1 MFQALGD
8 RLTGIFD
15 KLTRRGILTE
25 TAVDETM
32 REIKIALLE
41 ADVALPVVKDFIA
54 KVKEKAVGE
63 QIVKSVSPAQMVT
76 KIVSDELIALLGDG
90 GSLNL
95 ASHTGAS
102 DVILMVGLQGAGK
115 TTSAGKLAVR
125 LTKNGKKVL
134 LASLDVYR
142 PAAMEQ
148 LAELGQKNNLDVLE
162 IIKGQQPIEITKRA
176 LKEAKA
182 GLYDVLILDTAGRL
196 HIDDD
201 MMREVQ
207 QIRDIANPTETLLT
221 VDAMMGQDA
230 VHVAKEFT
238 EKVGI
243 TGVVL
248 TRIDGDSRGGAALSM
263 RHITGQ
269 PIKFLGVGEKADALE
284 VFDAK
289 RIADRILGMGDVV
302 GLVETAMEKI
312 NQEEAQKSAM
322 RMMEGKFDLN
332 DLLSQIRQINN
343 MGDVKGIMKMIPG
356 LSKFRDKIDAANVD
370 NKMIKHQEAIILSM
384 TPYERKHPDV
394 LKAARKQRIASGAG
408 VSVMEVNRLLKQYDQ
423 MASVM
428 KQFKKMGPM
437 GMFKMM
443 KQMKGMMG
451 GNMPD
456 LGSLGGMGSLG
467 GLGSGNPFAGM
478 GKNPFGSSMPDMN
491 SPEIQELMKKFPKM

>member
-1 MFQALGD
+1 MFAGLSD
-8 RLTGIFD
+8 RLSGIFD

-90 GSLNL
+90 GELKLSTHP
-95 ASHTGAS
+95 AAS

-115 TTSAGKLAVR
+115 TTSAGKLALR
-125 LTKNGKKVL
+125 LKKNGKKVL
-134 LASLDVYR
+134 LASLDIYR

-148 LAELGQKNNLDVLE
+148 LAELGQKNGLDVLE
-162 IIKGQQPIEITKRA
+162 IIKGQKPEEITRRA
-176 LKEAKA
+176 LQESKS

-196 HIDDD
+196 HIDEE
-201 MMREVQ
+201 MMNEVERV
-207 QIRDIANPTETLLT
+207 RDIANPTETLLT
-221 VDAMMGQDA
+221 VDSMMGQDA
-230 VHVAKEFT
+230 VHVAKEFS
-238 EKVGI
+238 EKIGI

-248 TRIDGDSRGGAALSM
+248 TRIDGDARGGAALSM
-263 RHITGQ
+263 RSVTGQ

-302 GLVETAMEKI
+302 GLVETAMEKV
-312 NQEEAQKSAM
+312 NQEEAEKTAM
-322 RMMEGKFDLN
+322 RMMEGRFDLN
-332 DLLSQIRQINN
+332 DLLSQLRQINN
-343 MGDVKGIMKMIPG
+343 LGDIKGVMKMIPG
-356 LSKFRDKIDAANVD
+356 LSKFRDKIDSADIN
-370 NKMIKHQEAIILSM
+370 NKSIKHQEAIILSM

-394 LKAARKQRIASGAG
+394 LKASRKQRIANGAG

-423 MASVM
+423 MATVM
-428 KQFKKMGPM
+428 KQFKKAGPF
-437 GMFKMM
+437 GMLKMM
-443 KQMKGMMG
+443 KQMKNMMG

-456 LGSLGGMGSLG
+456 LGNFGGMGGFG
-467 GLGSGNPFAGM
+467 GS
-478 GKNPFGSSMPDMN
+478 NPFGGMGNNPFGGSMPDMN
-491 SPEIQELMKKFPKM
+491 SPEMKELMKKFPKF

>member
-1 MFQALGD
+1 MFAGLSD
-8 RLTGIFD
+8 RLSGIFD

-41 ADVALPVVKDFIA
+41 ADVALPVVKSFIA

-76 KIVSDELIALLGDG
+76 KIVSDELSALLGSG
-90 GSLNL
+90 GELNL
-95 ASHTGAS
+95 ATHAGAS

-115 TTSAGKLAVR
+115 TTSAGKLALR

-148 LAELGQKNNLDVLE
+148 LAEIGQKNALDVLE
-162 IIKGQQPIEITKRA
+162 IIKGQQPTEITKRA
-176 LKEAKA
+176 LKEAKS

-196 HIDDD
+196 HIDED

-207 QIRDIANPTETLLT
+207 QIRDIANPKETLLT

-230 VHVAKEFT
+230 VHVAKEFS

-243 TGVVL
+243 TGIVL

-263 RHITGQ
+263 REITGQ

-384 TPYERKHPDV
+384 TPAERKNPK
-394 LKAARKQRIASGAG
+394 LLNPSRKYRIAKGAG
-408 VSVMEVNRLLKQYDQ
+408 VDVSVVNRFI
-423 MASVM
+423 
-428 KQFKKMGPM
+428 KQFEQSQ
-437 GMFKMM
+437 KMM
-443 KQMKGMMG
+443 KQFTGKGKRGMG
-451 GNMPD
+451 N
-456 LGSLGGMGSLG
+456 LGSLLG
-467 GLGSGNPFAGM
+467 GRGG
-478 GKNPFGSSMPDMN
+478 
-491 SPEIQELMKKFPKM
+491 KKFF